1 MSKGRHALSG
11 PPIEVPILIAGGG
24 STGLSLAGELG
35 WRRIPALMVEPSI
48 EVNPHPRANAVANRT
63 MEYLRRWGIAESL
76 IGAGVPA
83 DYPAAYFWVSS
94 LHGREIH
101 RLVLPGAAE
110 LERIRSQGAADPR
123 HELHWSPY
131 LKTIVG
137 QHEVESLLRRFVG
150 QQSTIEA
157 RYGWALED
165 FEEHPDRV
173 VATIRN
179 HATHER
185 RHVHSRW
192 LVGCDGGRSLVRERL
207 GIGLQ
212 GRGSLAS
219 FVSIFFDA
227 PKFMECHRFGP
238 ANIYFPLHRD
248 HRGFLLNWNTGT
260 TFTYHLI
267 LSPGTDWQ
275 SIDPVTAI
283 RSVLGCDTSLTIR
296 SVQPWTAHALTA
308 SRYASAGGRV
318 FLAGDAAHL
327 FTPTGGLGMNTG
339 VSDAIDLAWKLGAQ
353 FQGWGGTHLL
363 DSYDIERRPIGRRNT
378 AEAADNFDRLFA
390 VMQSG
395 DELDADTPEG
405 EALRHSLQED
415 LRSQEKLL
423 KSSGVLLGY
432 RYEGSPICVPDGTP
446 APHDDPRIY
455 TPTAR
460 PGHRAPHAWLSD
472 GRSLLDALGP
482 WFSLLC
488 FDGLNDTTRA
498 IEEAAHLRGVPLRV
512 VQVSDSAIRELYG
525 NRAHVLV
532 RPDMMVA
539 WRDDRTSDPLALI
552 DRVSG
557 RGAHHNRVAS
567 AARGVRISQV

>member
-1 MSKGRHALSG
+1 MSR
-11 PPIEVPILIAGGG
+11 PPLEVPVLIAGGG
-24 STGLSLAGELG
+24 STGLSLAAELG
-35 WRRIPALMVEPSI
+35 WRGVPALMVEPSR

-63 MEYLRRWGIAESL
+63 MEYLRRWGIADSL

-94 LHGREIH
+94 LHGREVH

-137 QHEVESLLRRFVG
+137 QHEVEALLRRFVA
-150 QQSTIEA
+150 QQPDIQA
-157 RYGWALED
+157 WYGWALDD
-165 FEEHPDRV
+165 FDEQDDRV
-173 VATIRN
+173 VATVREQS
-179 HATHER
+179 TGETR
-185 RHVHSRW
+185 QVHSRW
-192 LVGCDGGRSLVRERL
+192 LVGCDGGRSRVREQL
-207 GIGLQ
+207 GISLE
-212 GRGSLAS
+212 GRGGLAS

-227 PKFMECHRFGP
+227 PQFMACHPFGP

-267 LSPGTDWQ
+267 LAPDTDWR
-275 SIDPVTAI
+275 SVDPEAAI
-283 RSVLGCDTSLTIR
+283 RSVLGCDTPLTIR

-308 SRYASAGGRV
+308 QRYAGPGGRV

-339 VSDAIDLAWKLGAQ
+339 VSDAIDLAWKLGAN
-353 FQGWGGTHLL
+353 FQGWAGHQLL
-363 DSYDIERRPIGRRNT
+363 ASYDVERRPIGRRNT

-395 DELDADTPEG
+395 DELDADTKEG
-405 EALRHSLQED
+405 DALRRRLQDE
-415 LRSQEKLL
+415 LRNQEKLL

-446 APHDDPRIY
+446 APDDDPRIY
-455 TPTAR
+455 TPVAR

-488 FDGLNDTTRA
+488 FDGLGETGRA
-498 IEEAAHLRGVPLRV
+498 IEAAAVAGAVPLQRV
-512 VQVSDSAIRELYG
+512 MLNDPAIRELYG
-525 NRAHVLV
+525 DVPYVLI

-539 WRDDRTSDPLALI
+539 WRGHSIDHASALI
-552 DRVSG
+552 DRV
-557 RGAHHNRVAS
+557 RGQLAAS
-567 AARGVRISQV
+567 TE